1 LRGVSFVLCSIALNL
16 SISKKNLLSLQK
28 IYIMKK
34 YADMDGLRIK
44 DGRLINDRPVGMS
57 GIEEASMRR
66 QQMKKQ
72 YKIDCIA
79 DGIERAKM
87 RMDGDK
93 NIYEF

>member
-1 LRGVSFVLCSIALNL
+1 MMM
-16 SISKKNLLSLQK
+16 K
-28 IYIMKK
+28 IGYT
-34 YADMDGLRIK
+34 
-44 DGRLINDRPVGMS
+44 
-57 GIEEASMRR
+57 EEASMRR

-87 RMDGDK
+87 RMDGDR

>member
-1 LRGVSFVLCSIALNL
+1 M
-16 SISKKNLLSLQK
+16 KKNSTTS
-28 IYIMKK
+28 
-34 YADMDGLRIK
+34 DFVSGLYVK
-44 DGRLINDRPVGMS
+44 DGRLINGRPNGMS
-57 GIEEASMRR
+57 GIEQASMYR

-93 NIYEF
+93 NIYEM

>member
-1 LRGVSFVLCSIALNL
+1 MKNGREMNARPDGVSGIA
-16 SISKKNLLSLQK
+16 QAAM
-28 IYIMKK
+28 Y
-34 YADMDGLRIK
+34 
-44 DGRLINDRPVGMS
+44 
-57 GIEEASMRR
+57 R

-87 RMDGDK
+87 RMDGDR